1 MPGGPRPEIPAGAI
15 IRTMRIL
22 LAEDDRMLSDA
33 VARALRQLG
42 HSVHAVAGGRDADD
56 ALASGEFDLV
66 ILDLGLPQMDGFEVL
81 RRLRRRKAAVPV
93 LVLTVR
99 DAVEDRVVG
108 LDLGADDYLTKP
120 FELAEFEARVRA
132 LIRRAHGAA
141 GAQLEHGALRLDVA
155 GRRLFF
161 HGQPVELSA
170 RELAVLEV
178 LLLREGRVVT
188 KQQIAEHLYGW
199 DETSS
204 SNAVEVFI
212 YRLRRK
218 LEPSGVDVRTV
229 RGMGYLIEK
238 HAA

>member
-1 MPGGPRPEIPAGAI
+1 
-15 IRTMRIL
+15 MRIL
-22 LAEDDRMLSDA
+22 LAEDDRMLADA
-33 VARALRQLG
+33 VARALRQLA
-42 HSVHAVAGGRDADD
+42 HSVHQVEGGRDADD
-56 ALASGEFDLV
+56 ALASSEFDLV
-66 ILDLGLPQMDGFEVL
+66 ILDLGLPQLDGFEVL
-81 RRLRRRKAAVPV
+81 RRLRQRRSRVPV

-99 DAVEDRVVG
+99 DAVDDLVTV

-120 FELAEFEARVRA
+120 FQLAELEARVRA

-141 GAQLEHGALRLDVA
+141 GGQIEHGALRLDVA
-155 GRRLFF
+155 GRRLFCNS
-161 HGQPVELSA
+161 QPVELSA
-170 RELAVLEV
+170 REFAVLEL

-199 DETSS
+199 EEMSS
-204 SNAVEVFI
+204 SNAVDVFI

-218 LEPSGVDVRTV
+218 LEACGVDVRTV